1 MFDQFRECLGWEG
14 GGVMEL
20 GTESCMQGEYT
31 QVRSISNE
39 TQPMDHRSGLVTPPK
54 TYNGIR
60 AELT

>member
-1 MFDQFRECLGWEG
+1 
-14 GGVMEL
+14 MEL

-31 QVRSISNE
+31 QVRLISNE
-39 TQPMDHRSGLVTPPK
+39 TQPMDHRSGLVIPLK

>member
-1 MFDQFRECLGWEG
+1 MPGLGG